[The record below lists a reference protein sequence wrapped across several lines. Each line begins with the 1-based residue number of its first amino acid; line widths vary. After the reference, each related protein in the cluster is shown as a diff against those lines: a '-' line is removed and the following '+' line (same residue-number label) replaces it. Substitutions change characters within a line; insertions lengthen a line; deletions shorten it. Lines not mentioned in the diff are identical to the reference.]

1 MADSRKILGV
11 KGLNLHILADHPG
24 IEEKFSSGL
33 KITAVDGPCAVKY
46 RFCVVNTLDGQT
58 VCAVVYSF
66 EEEFNA
72 ELSSG
77 FKYDC
82 IVLFCKVVFFVL
94 QLKKKKNSPRTNKKW
109 LKKEFYRQKKK
120 KKKKI
125 KKKNMT
131 VSLFYIFVLRIFV
144 LQGERGVIEI

>member
-1 MADSRKILGV
+1 MADSRKILEV
-11 KGLNLHILADHPG
+11 KGLNLHILANHLG

-58 VCAVVYSF
+58 VCAVVYLF

-82 IVLFCKVVFFVL
+82 ITFLKYICFTKGEGSYGDMTYGFCPAKHGL
-94 QLKKKKNSPRTNKKW
+94 C
-109 LKKEFYRQKKK
+109 
-120 KKKKI
+120 
-125 KKKNMT
+125 
-131 VSLFYIFVLRIFV
+131 
-144 LQGERGVIEI
+144 

>member
-11 KGLNLHILADHPG
+11 KGLNLHILANHLG

-82 IVLFCKVVFFVL
+82 ITF
-94 QLKKKKNSPRTNKKW
+94 LKYK
-109 LKKEFYRQKKK
+109 L
-120 KKKKI
+120 
-125 KKKNMT
+125 
-131 VSLFYIFVLRIFV
+131 FV

>member
-11 KGLNLHILADHPG
+11 KGLNLHILANHLG

-82 IVLFCKVVFFVL
+82 ITFLKYICFTRGRGELLRYDLRFLSSQTWFVL
-94 QLKKKKNSPRTNKKW
+94 
-109 LKKEFYRQKKK
+109 EQK
-120 KKKKI
+120 
-125 KKKNMT
+125 
-131 VSLFYIFVLRIFV
+131 
-144 LQGERGVIEI
+144 